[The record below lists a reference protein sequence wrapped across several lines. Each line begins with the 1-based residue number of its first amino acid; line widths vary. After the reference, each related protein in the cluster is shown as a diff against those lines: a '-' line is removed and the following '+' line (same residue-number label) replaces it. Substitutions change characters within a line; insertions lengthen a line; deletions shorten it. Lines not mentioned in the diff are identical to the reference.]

1 MKTVIIATVVA
12 TFILSG
18 CAGVNIKPISRD
30 QAVNAHTEGSTASG
44 YIVYE
49 PIVVVEIS
57 QKDVCVD
64 KDDKGN
70 CKSQETR
77 CSAGAPFVL
86 PDYSKPYL
94 VDAKSGFGKSGVE
107 ITITDGWR
115 LGNIKDNSDNTAVL
129 GTVEKLIGLKSA
141 LITESAKSNNCQ
153 APGLYRV
160 TVDEKGVALSPMLV
174 Y

>member
-1 MKTVIIATVVA
+1 MKTIAIVSI
-12 TFILSG
+12 FIVGISG
-18 CAGVNIKPISRD
+18 CAGVDIKPITQE
-30 QAVNAHTEGSTASG
+30 QAVSAHQAGSTASG

-57 QKDVCVD
+57 QKDVCVA

-70 CKSQETR
+70 CKDQENR
-77 CSAGAPFVL
+77 CAAGTPFVL

-94 VDAKSGFGKSGVE
+94 VEVKSGFGKSGVD

-115 LGNIKDNSDNTAVL
+115 LGNLKDNSDNTAVL
-129 GTVEKLIGLKSA
+129 GTVEKLFGLKSLA
-141 LITESAKSNNCQ
+141 LTEPAKDGNCK

-160 TVDEKGVALSPMLV
+160 TIDKAGVTLTRMLV